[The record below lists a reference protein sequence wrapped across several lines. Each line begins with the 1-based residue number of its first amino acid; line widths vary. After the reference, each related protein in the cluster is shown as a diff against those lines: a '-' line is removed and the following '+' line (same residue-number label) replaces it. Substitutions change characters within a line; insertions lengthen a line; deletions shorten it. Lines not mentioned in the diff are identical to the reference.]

1 MSLPDSSVRRVALNE
16 VASRRVNE
24 DVDPA
29 PEAGWDLGLVERVC
43 ECGNAAC
50 RAPLRLTVA
59 EYEELR
65 RDGRRFAIVHEHV
78 VPAVERVVERRE
90 RYTIVEKIAAAGLI
104 AEDHDPRG

>member
-1 MSLPDSSVRRVALNE
+1 MSLPESSVRRVALNE

-24 DVDPA
+24 TIAPS

-50 RAPLRLTVA
+50 KAPLWLTVA

-78 VPAVERVVERRE
+78 APSVERVVERRE
-90 RYTIVEKIAAAGLI
+90 RYTIVEKIADAGRI
-104 AEDHDPRG
+104 AEDQDPRE